1 MLVITILVLSVDESL
16 AGSRFIFS
24 VKEVQVSM
32 RQHEKTSQRAAKEIF
47 SAHILMRN
55 TAGILT
61 GLLFVPKAIDTHLK
75 GFGNY
80 IKAGRRK

>member
-47 SAHILMRN
+47 SAHILIRN
-55 TAGILT
+55 TAGILM
-61 GLLFVPKAIDTHLK
+61 GLLFVPFQKP
-75 GFGNY
+75 Y
-80 IKAGRRK
+80 ILI